1 MKRDMREGSV
11 VCLHPGGTHRMAWTE
26 WGDAANPC
34 VLICAHSL
42 TRVGRDFDE
51 LAKALCD
58 EYRVI
63 CPDVV
68 GRGRSDWLPNG
79 SLYTLPQYCADMLT
93 LIATIA
99 PRELFWLGTS
109 MGGLIGMGLASQALT
124 SIRKLVLNDIGPV
137 LTREFLGRV
146 DQYIGKSPRFDDMAA
161 AENYMRRIYASFGE
175 HTEAGWLQLT
185 RHAVMRDS
193 DGSYRLRYDPA
204 IADNFS
210 MALATGMDFNL
221 WPFYDMIRCPTLVLR
236 GAQSDL
242 LTPDIAAAMTRRG
255 PHATLVE
262 IQNVGHAPTLMDA
275 MQISIVR
282 NFLAA

>member
-1 MKRDMREGSV
+1 MKQDMREDSV
-11 VCLHPGGTHRMAWTE
+11 VCLHPGGTHRMVWTE
-26 WGDAANPC
+26 WGDAANPR
-34 VLICAHSL
+34 VLVCAHSL
-42 TRVGRDFDE
+42 TRVGRDFDT
-51 LAKALCD
+51 LAQALCG

-93 LIATIA
+93 LIATVA
-99 PRELFWLGTS
+99 PRELCWLGTS

-161 AENYMRRIYASFGE
+161 AEDYMRRVYASFGE
-175 HTEAGWLQLT
+175 HTEAGWRQLT
-185 RHAVMRDS
+185 QHAVMRDV
-193 DGSYRLRYDPA
+193 DGRYRLRYDPA

-210 MALATGMDFNL
+210 MALATGLDFDL

-242 LTPDIAAAMTRRG
+242 LTADIAAAMTRRG
-255 PHATLVE
+255 PRATVVE

-275 MQISIVR
+275 TQIDIVKA
-282 NFLAA
+282 FLAA